1 MKRQLK
7 QIILA
12 QIIKNPKPQLLNP
25 LLGHLTNSPAPQT
38 ALFLYNQM
46 LHHPTSHNHYTF
58 TYALKACCFL
68 HDDNKG
74 REVHARVVKTGH
86 FSDTFIQNSLLHFY
100 VTQADIVSATRVFD
114 SIPNPDVVSWTSM
127 ISGLN
132 KCGFVEE
139 AIVKFM
145 SMDVPPNSTT
155 LVIVMSACSSLG
167 ALKFGKSVHGY
178 CMRKLSER
186 NVILDNAVL
195 DFYMRCGSLVSAR
208 YLFVNMPR
216 RDVYSWTSMVGGYAQ
231 RGFCDEAVKLF
242 QGMVQ
247 GEEVEPNEATI
258 VNVLAACSS
267 IGALSLGQWVNS
279 YISARPDLVLNGIL
293 GNALINMYV
302 KCGEVGMAVSV
313 FKTLV
318 CKDHI
323 SWSTIISGMAMNGY
337 GIHTLQ
343 LFSLML
349 VHGIPPDDVTFLG
362 LLSACSHAGLVDQGL
377 MIFNAMKNVYR
388 IAPQTLHYA
397 CLVDMYGRAGFLEEA
412 ENFMKEMPTEADGV
426 VWGALLNACKIHGN
440 EKMLKRIRNG
450 LLKSRGVSIGTYAL
464 ISNTYATH
472 ERWDEANKVRDEMRQ
487 MGLKKLAAYSQ
498 IDVDPNTLTFF

>member
-1 MKRQLK
+1 M
-7 QIILA
+7 
-12 QIIKNPKPQLLNP
+12 
-25 LLGHLTNSPAPQT
+25 
-38 ALFLYNQM
+38 LYY
-46 LHHPTSHNHYTF
+46 PTSHNHYTF

-68 HDDNKG
+68 HDNNKG
-74 REVHARVVKTGH
+74 REVHARVVKTRH

-100 VTQADIVSATRVFD
+100 VTQADIVSATWVFD
-114 SIPNPDVVSWTSM
+114 SLPNLDVVSWTSM

-132 KCGFVEE
+132 KCRFVEE

-155 LVIVMSACSSLG
+155 LVIVMSACLSLG

-195 DFYMRCGSLVSAR
+195 DFYMRCGSLV
-208 YLFVNMPR
+208 
-216 RDVYSWTSMVGGYAQ
+216 GGYAQ

-242 QGMVQ
+242 QEMVQ
-247 GEEVEPNEATI
+247 GEEVEPNEDTI
-258 VNVLAACSS
+258 VNVLSACSS

-302 KCGEVGMAVSV
+302 KYGEV
-313 FKTLV
+313 
-318 CKDHI
+318 
-323 SWSTIISGMAMNGY
+323 
-337 GIHTLQ
+337 
-343 LFSLML
+343 
-349 VHGIPPDDVTFLG
+349 
-362 LLSACSHAGLVDQGL
+362 ACSHACLVDQGL

-397 CLVDMYGRAGFLEEA
+397 YLVDMYGRAGFLEEA
-412 ENFMKEMPTEADGV
+412 ANFMKEMLTKADGV

-450 LLKSRGVSIGTYAL
+450 LLIGTYAL
-464 ISNTYATH
+464 VSNTYATH

-498 IDVDPNTLTFF
+498 IYVDPNTLTFL

>member
-1 MKRQLK
+1 M
-7 QIILA
+7 
-12 QIIKNPKPQLLNP
+12 
-25 LLGHLTNSPAPQT
+25 
-38 ALFLYNQM
+38 LYY
-46 LHHPTSHNHYTF
+46 PTSHNHYTF

-68 HDDNKG
+68 HDNNKS
-74 REVHARVVKTGH
+74 REVHARVVKTRH
-86 FSDTFIQNSLLHFY
+86 FSDTFVQNSLLHFY
-100 VTQADIVSATRVFD
+100 VTQVDIVFATWVFD
-114 SIPNPDVVSWTSM
+114 SIQNPDVVSWTSM

-132 KCGFVEE
+132 KCRFVEE

-155 LVIVMSACSSLG
+155 LVIVMSTCSSLG

-178 CMRKLSER
+178 CMRKLFER

-208 YLFVNMPR
+208 CLFVNMPK

-242 QGMVQ
+242 QEMVQ
-247 GEEVEPNEATI
+247 GEEVEPNEDTI
-258 VNVLAACSS
+258 VNVLSACSS

-302 KCGEVGMAVSV
+302 KYGE
-313 FKTLV
+313 
-318 CKDHI
+318 
-323 SWSTIISGMAMNGY
+323 
-337 GIHTLQ
+337 

-349 VHGIPPDDVTFLG
+349 VHGIPLDDVTFLG
-362 LLSACSHAGLVDQGL
+362 LLSACSHECLVDQGL

-450 LLKSRGVSIGTYAL
+450 LL
-464 ISNTYATH
+464 
-472 ERWDEANKVRDEMRQ
+472 
-487 MGLKKLAAYSQ
+487 
-498 IDVDPNTLTFF
+498 

>member
-1 MKRQLK
+1 
-7 QIILA
+7 
-12 QIIKNPKPQLLNP
+12 
-25 LLGHLTNSPAPQT
+25 
-38 ALFLYNQM
+38 
-46 LHHPTSHNHYTF
+46 
-58 TYALKACCFL
+58 
-68 HDDNKG
+68 
-74 REVHARVVKTGH
+74 
-86 FSDTFIQNSLLHFY
+86 
-100 VTQADIVSATRVFD
+100 
-114 SIPNPDVVSWTSM
+114 M

-132 KCGFVEE
+132 KCRFMEE

-178 CMRKLSER
+178 CMRKLFER

-208 YLFVNMPR
+208 CLFVNMPK

-242 QGMVQ
+242 QEMVQ
-247 GEEVEPNEATI
+247 GKEVEPNEDTI
-258 VNVLAACSS
+258 GNVLSACSS

-293 GNALINMYV
+293 GNSLINMYV
-302 KCGEVGMAVSV
+302 KYGEG
-313 FKTLV
+313 
-318 CKDHI
+318 
-323 SWSTIISGMAMNGY
+323 
-337 GIHTLQ
+337 
-343 LFSLML
+343 
-349 VHGIPPDDVTFLG
+349 
-362 LLSACSHAGLVDQGL
+362 ACSHACLVDQGL

-388 IAPQTLHYA
+388 IALQTLHYA
-397 CLVDMYGRAGFLEEA
+397 CLVDMYGRARFLEEA

-450 LLKSRGVSIGTYAL
+450 LLKSRGVGIRTYAL
-464 ISNTYATH
+464 VSNTYATH

-487 MGLKKLAAYSQ
+487 MRLKKLAAYSQ
-498 IDVDPNTLTFF
+498 IYVDPNTLTFF

>member
-1 MKRQLK
+1 
-7 QIILA
+7 
-12 QIIKNPKPQLLNP
+12 
-25 LLGHLTNSPAPQT
+25 
-38 ALFLYNQM
+38 
-46 LHHPTSHNHYTF
+46 
-58 TYALKACCFL
+58 
-68 HDDNKG
+68 
-74 REVHARVVKTGH
+74 
-86 FSDTFIQNSLLHFY
+86 
-100 VTQADIVSATRVFD
+100 
-114 SIPNPDVVSWTSM
+114 M
-127 ISGLN
+127 ISSLN
-132 KCGFVEE
+132 KCRFVEE

-178 CMRKLSER
+178 CMRKLFER

-208 YLFVNMPR
+208 CLFVNMPK

-231 RGFCDEAVKLF
+231 TGFCDEAVKLF
-242 QGMVQ
+242 QEMVQ
-247 GEEVEPNEATI
+247 GKEVEPNEDTI
-258 VNVLAACSS
+258 VNVLSACSS

-302 KCGEVGMAVSV
+302 KYGEV
-313 FKTLV
+313 
-318 CKDHI
+318 
-323 SWSTIISGMAMNGY
+323 
-337 GIHTLQ
+337 
-343 LFSLML
+343 
-349 VHGIPPDDVTFLG
+349 
-362 LLSACSHAGLVDQGL
+362 ACSHACLVDQGL

-388 IAPQTLHYA
+388 IALQTLHYA
-397 CLVDMYGRAGFLEEA
+397 CLVDMYGRARFLKEA

-450 LLKSRGVSIGTYAL
+450 LLKSRGVGIGTYAL
-464 ISNTYATH
+464 VSNTYATH

-487 MGLKKLAAYSQ
+487 MRLKKLAA
-498 IDVDPNTLTFF
+498 

>member
-1 MKRQLK
+1 M
-7 QIILA
+7 
-12 QIIKNPKPQLLNP
+12 
-25 LLGHLTNSPAPQT
+25 
-38 ALFLYNQM
+38 LYY
-46 LHHPTSHNHYTF
+46 PTSHNHYTF
-58 TYALKACCFL
+58 LCSQ
-68 HDDNKG
+68 G
-74 REVHARVVKTGH
+74 MH
-86 FSDTFIQNSLLHFY
+86 FSDTFVQNSLLHFY
-100 VTQADIVSATRVFD
+100 VTQVDIVFATWVFD

-132 KCGFVEE
+132 KCRFVEE

-167 ALKFGKSVHGY
+167 AL
-178 CMRKLSER
+178 
-186 NVILDNAVL
+186 NV
-195 DFYMRCGSLVSAR
+195 
-208 YLFVNMPR
+208 
-216 RDVYSWTSMVGGYAQ
+216 
-231 RGFCDEAVKLF
+231 GFLHEMWVFVKLF
-242 QGMVQ
+242 QEMVQ
-247 GEEVEPNEATI
+247 GKEVEPNEDTI
-258 VNVLAACSS
+258 VNVLSACSS

-302 KCGEVGMAVSV
+302 KYGEVGMAVS
-313 FKTLV
+313 
-318 CKDHI
+318 
-323 SWSTIISGMAMNGY
+323 SIISGMAMNGY

-349 VHGIPPDDVTFLG
+349 VHGIPLDDVTFLG
-362 LLSACSHAGLVDQGL
+362 LLSTCSHACLVDQGL

-388 IAPQTLHYA
+388 IALQTLHYA
-397 CLVDMYGRAGFLEEA
+397 CLVDMYGRARFLEEA

-450 LLKSRGVSIGTYAL
+450 LLKSRGVGIGTYAL
-464 ISNTYATH
+464 VSNTYATH

-487 MGLKKLAAYSQ
+487 MRLKKLAAYSQ
-498 IDVDPNTLTFF
+498 IYVDPNTLTFF